1 MTNNFD
7 LILPMLDFSQ
17 EGTFYYIQLMRRKKD
32 NPDAKSVKVI
42 KDMYVDNLEYLQD
55 REESII
61 EMCDF
66 FNARAYIR
74 MNRRSYQDVSYQLNV
89 DLAKSLQSNQY
100 KHVSRLFSKACG
112 RTHVEPN
119 KVWVI
124 DLDFEDVDM
133 SSVVIET
140 RNYME
145 STIQFKEYRQNI
157 LNTISELQSE
167 INNRDYKIIGEIP
180 TPNGL
185 HILTNPFNVKKFNER
200 LPDIDIHKDNPT
212 ILYTP

>member
-42 KDMYVDNLEYLQD
+42 KDMYVDNLEYLQE

-74 MNRRSYQDVSYQLNV
+74 MNRRSYKDVSYQLNV
-89 DLAKSLQSNQY
+89 DLSKALQSNQY

-119 KVWVI
+119 KIWVI
-124 DLDFEDVDM
+124 DMDKEDFPNEGSFNRAVK
-133 SSVVIET
+133 SLQ
-140 RNYME
+140 R
-145 STIQFKEYRQNI
+145 TIK
-157 LNTISELQSE
+157 SLQSE
-167 INNRDYKIIGEIP
+167 IRNRDYKVIGEVP

-185 HILTNPFNVKKFNER
+185 HILTNPFNVKTFTELTKMNGD
-200 LPDIDIHKDNPT
+200 DIKKDNPT

>member
-1 MTNNFD
+1 MTNNFNF
-7 LILPMLDFSQ
+7 ILPMLDFSQ

-42 KDMYVDNLEYLQD
+42 KDMYVDNLEYLQE

-119 KVWVI
+119 KIWVI
-124 DLDFEDVDM
+124 DMDFEDFPDM
-133 SSVVIET
+133 GSFERGVSGI
-140 RNYME
+140 
-145 STIQFKEYRQNI
+145 K
-157 LNTISELQSE
+157 NTITSLQSE
-167 INNRDYKIIGEIP
+167 ITDKDYKILGDVP

-185 HILTNPFNVKKFNER
+185 HILTNPFNTKKFTER
-200 LPDIDIHKDNPT
+200 IPDVDIHKDNPT

>member
-1 MTNNFD
+1 MPTNNFD

-42 KDMYVDNLEYLQD
+42 KDMYVDNLEYLQE
-55 REESII
+55 REQSII

-74 MNRRSYQDVSYQLNV
+74 LNRRSYEDVAFQLNV
-89 DLAKSLQSNQY
+89 DLAKALQSNQH

-119 KVWVI
+119 KIWIIDMDHEDFPNRESFGHGVSDVQTVI
-124 DLDFEDVDM
+124 
-133 SSVVIET
+133 T
-140 RNYME
+140 
-145 STIQFKEYRQNI
+145 
-157 LNTISELQSE
+157 ELQTE
-167 INNRDYKIIGEIP
+167 IQNREYKILGNIP
-180 TPNGL
+180 TPNGC
-185 HILTNPFNVKKFNER
+185 HILTNPFNVKKFKEQF
-200 LPDIDIHKDNPT
+200 PEIDIHKDNPT